1 MNFYFLRIWP
11 KKYQL
16 NSSLK
21 LETYLDSL
29 LKIIKDERLKII
41 YLRLRQ
47 FQNTQK
53 THLFSSSCKKSYPFN
68 TWYLLKD
75 HTYLT
80 NLQLKAAGRICTIF
94 FTRCQVLKRYKT
106 GSADL

>member
-1 MNFYFLRIWP
+1 MNFCFLRIWP

-16 NSSLK
+16 DSSLK

-53 THLFSSSCKKSYPFN
+53 THLFSSYKKSYPFN
-68 TWYLLKD
+68 TWCLLKD

-80 NLQLKAAGRICTIF
+80 NLKLKAAGRICMIF

-106 GSADL
+106 GSANL